1 MNSAD
6 PRTERRARGDGAL
19 HLKPEAPAMQAE
31 RPWKLLI
38 VDDEPEVHSVTRL
51 ALGDFR
57 FKGRELEFISAHS
70 GEEAKQILQND
81 PEIAVTLL
89 DVVMET
95 DDAGLQVVQFIRQ
108 TLGNSFLRI
117 ILRTGHPGLA
127 PERRIIQAYDI
138 NDYRAKTEL
147 TQDRMFSLMHTSLA
161 AYERLTYLAH
171 SRRYLRT
178 LAEEYHSV
186 LERITV
192 RLDRPTQSL
201 LDASDRIRQ
210 CAILRQDQRAEDALN
225 DIDTQ
230 CKEIQRTTNALQRLG
245 TLTAGEEAQQR
256 FDANGALQEA
266 LERLDDLR
274 RERAAEISVQDLPQ
288 IHGFHRL
295 FVDLFEH
302 LLRNA
307 IQFQPGEAPTVEVWA
322 TARGK
327 DWQFTVADRGPG
339 VPADQT
345 DTIFQTF
352 GQLDGAGQGDAVGIG
367 LAVCRKI
374 VGLHGGKMWVTARQG
389 GGSLFEFTIAA
400 DGMVAY
406 GDG

>member
-1 MNSAD
+1 MTTAD
-6 PRTERRARGDGAL
+6 NGAERTVRGEGAL
-19 HLKPEAPAMQAE
+19 HLKPEAPAVQSE

-57 FKGRELEFISAHS
+57 FKGRELDFISAYS
-70 GEEAKQILQND
+70 GEEARQILQND

-161 AYERLTYLAH
+161 AYERLNYLAH

-178 LAEEYHSV
+178 LAEEYQSV
-186 LERITV
+186 LERITA
-192 RLDRPTQSL
+192 RLDQPTQSL

-210 CAILRQDQRAEDALN
+210 SAILRQDQRAEAALS
-225 DIDTQ
+225 DIDTH

-245 TLTAGEEAQQR
+245 TLATGEEAQQR
-256 FDANGALQEA
+256 FDSHTALNEA
-266 LERLDDLR
+266 LERLEDLVG
-274 RERAAEISVQDLPQ
+274 ERGAQVSAKDLPP
-288 IHGFHRL
+288 IHGFHHL

-302 LLRNA
+302 LVSNA
-307 IQFQPGEAPTVEVWA
+307 IQYQSGEAPTVEIWA
-322 TARGK
+322 AARGK
-327 DWQFTVADRGPG
+327 DWQFTVADHGPG

-345 DTIFQTF
+345 ETIFQTF
-352 GQLDGAGQGDAVGIG
+352 GRLDSSEPHNAVGIG
-367 LAVCRKI
+367 LAICRKI
-374 VGLHGGKMWVTARQG
+374 VGLHGGKMWVTARPG
-389 GGSLFEFTIAA
+389 GGSLFEFTIPA
-400 DGMVAY
+400 DGMVAH